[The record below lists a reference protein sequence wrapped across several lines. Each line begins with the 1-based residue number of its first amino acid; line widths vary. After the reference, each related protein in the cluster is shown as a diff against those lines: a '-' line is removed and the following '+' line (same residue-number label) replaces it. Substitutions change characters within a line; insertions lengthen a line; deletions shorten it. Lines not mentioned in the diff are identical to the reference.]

1 MKFIDQLKL
10 VIMFFQTIKSQHKY
24 IVILAIVLF
33 FQNSAFT
40 QSPKVSIQ
48 GTLKDAKGA
57 AAATGTYTITFR
69 LYTTPVGG
77 LALWSETAS
86 VDVVGGIYSH
96 YLGSIVPLN
105 PTNFNNPLFLGVQ
118 VGNIELSPR
127 TELTYAPYAFAV
139 NEVICSGAVG
149 DLKYSI
155 LNPVQFVQANGN
167 CWIPMDGRNIAGSA
181 LANIMS
187 LNNVPD
193 GSGAFLRIQEFDG
206 GADNDPDRSHISPIA
221 TIQNSN
227 VKPHNHTVSETP
239 HSHSYNDRKRAI
251 RNRETFAG
259 SFPSN
264 SPCADDSTTAVSET
278 TSTATMGATV
288 NASGGT
294 ESRPINHNFWIYVR
308 IN

>member
-1 MKFIDQLKL
+1 MKFIDQLKS
-10 VIMFFQTIKSQHKY
+10 VIMFFQKIKSQCKY
-24 IVILAIVLF
+24 IVVFAIVFF
-33 FQNSAFT
+33 FQNFVCA

-57 AAATGTYTITFR
+57 AAATGTYSITFR
-69 LYTTPVGG
+69 LYSTPIDGV
-77 LALWSETAS
+77 ALWSETAT
-86 VDVVGGIYSH
+86 VDVIGGIYSH
-96 YLGSIVPLN
+96 YLGSVVALN
-105 PTNFNNPLFLGVQ
+105 PANFNNPLFLGVQ

-149 DLKYSI
+149 DIKYSI
-155 LNPVQFVQANGN
+155 LNPLQFAQANGN

-206 GADNDPDRSHISPIA
+206 GDDNDPDRSYLSPIA
-221 TIQNSN
+221 TIQNSS
-227 VKPHNHTVSETP
+227 VKPHTHPVTETP
-239 HSHSYNDRKRAI
+239 HSHSYIDRKRAI

-264 SPCADDSTTAVSET
+264 SPCADDSTTAVTET
-278 TSTATMGATV
+278 TSTVSMGATV
-288 NASGGT
+288 NASGGS